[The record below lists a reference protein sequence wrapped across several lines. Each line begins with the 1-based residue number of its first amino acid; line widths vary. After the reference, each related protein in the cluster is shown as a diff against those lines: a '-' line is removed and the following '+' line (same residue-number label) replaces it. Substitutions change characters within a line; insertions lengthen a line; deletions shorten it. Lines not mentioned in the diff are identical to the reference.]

1 MNEDELKNMRNK
13 KRILLIIGA
22 ILFIGAAAA
31 FGISRWYYWRGGA
44 VMDGPGEFYSRMYRM
59 YNRWYY
65 WRGGA
70 VMDGPGEFYSRMY
83 RMYNLFSRT
92 SIGLFV
98 ASVVS
103 IALDFLLRIVRR
115 S

>member
-1 MNEDELKNMRNK
+1 MRNK
-13 KRILLIIGA
+13 KRILLIVGA
-22 ILFIGAAAA
+22 ILFIGASVA
-31 FGISRWYYWRGGA
+31 FGISRWYYWRGGT
-44 VMDGPGEFYSRMYRM
+44 
-59 YNRWYY
+59 
-65 WRGGA
+65 

-92 SIGLFV
+92 SIGLVV

-103 IALDFLLRIVRR
+103 IALHFLLKIMRR

>member
-1 MNEDELKNMRNK
+1 MRNK
-13 KRILLIIGA
+13 KRILLIVGA
-22 ILFIGAAAA
+22 ILFIGAAVA

-59 YNRWYY
+59 YN
-65 WRGGA
+65 
-70 VMDGPGEFYSRMY
+70 
-83 RMYNLFSRT
+83 LFSRI

-98 ASVVS
+98 ASAVS